1 MAPPSIEDNNNMD
14 DSEHKRRK
22 LEEEGDDGTK
32 AFAEVHQLLSLR
44 KTPSLAPDLAALTKL
59 DLPGCELSSLPSSL
73 PEALPNLSILFLS
86 NNKFAEVPVVIG
98 QCPKLQLRCP
108 LESVSGVELFLLFGW
123 FSLFHCLSSTNTWF
137 SSFVC
142 FLEI

>member
-98 QCPKLQLRCP
+98 KCPKLQVRCP
-108 LESVSGVELFLLFGW
+108 LECSGVEVFLFITLFHFLSTTNTCFLRLFL
-123 FSLFHCLSSTNTWF
+123 FSK
-137 SSFVC
+137 
-142 FLEI
+142 FLE